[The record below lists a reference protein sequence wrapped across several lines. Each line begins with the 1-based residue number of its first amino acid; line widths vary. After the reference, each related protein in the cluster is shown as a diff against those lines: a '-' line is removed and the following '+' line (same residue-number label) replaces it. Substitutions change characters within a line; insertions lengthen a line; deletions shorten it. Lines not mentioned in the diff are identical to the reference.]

1 MIPMLEMA
9 KYGYSCLSKAVNRMK
24 LHGIQSFLYI
34 KSISSPVLLALQTFT
49 GICQGQCCIYLYDS
63 QEVLLEVI
71 TPEIAELV
79 GMRARKYVVDG
90 FRQTPSNYLIAV
102 SWCSG
107 MRVLRRPA
115 IQVRNFIFTRG
126 NEVVCGQAST

>member
-1 MIPMLEMA
+1 M
-9 KYGYSCLSKAVNRMK
+9 
-24 LHGIQSFLYI
+24 SF
-34 KSISSPVLLALQTFT
+34 
-49 GICQGQCCIYLYDS
+49 YLYNS
-63 QEVLLEVI
+63 QELLLELI

-115 IQVRNFIFTRG
+115 IRVRNFIFTRG
-126 NEVVCGQAST
+126 NEVVSGQVLIKYVLLTVGLCITTLVLEI